1 MTNFMAQ
8 PDGYEIKVGH
18 NIFEEGSANYFRVT
32 AKKNFEVSKSQALS
46 VGQKV
51 SSIQLTELKSSES
64 EIYYVENVILNNKT
78 KLWMQFR
85 DKNLF
90 GTNTD
95 TNLTFDMSNIVSPFN
110 LNQWMYNYTPTMDIE
125 EDANLAVTSSTSF
138 NGIIFTIHKY
148 NRGNEKD
155 GKIIEKIKE
164 GKERCWHVRG

>member
-1 MTNFMAQ
+1 MTNFTAQ

-18 NIFEEGSANYFRVT
+18 NIFEEGSANYFRVV
-32 AKKNFEVSKSQALS
+32 AKKNYEVSKSQALTA
-46 VGQKV
+46 GQKV

-138 NGIIFTIHKY
+138 NGIIFTIRKY
-148 NRGNEKD
+148 NRDNEEDRKT
-155 GKIIEKIKE
+155 IEKIKE